1 MRAAPSANPLPLYPL
16 QYESLVRAALIEDLG
31 RAGDLT
37 TNAIV
42 PSDAHASGYLK
53 ARRDGCLAGLP
64 VAAAAFQ
71 LMDPAVDIAFH
82 RKDGD
87 IVEAGQTLAV
97 IRGTAKGLLTAER
110 IALNFLGRLSGIAT
124 ATEGLVQ
131 AVRGYPARVVCTRKT
146 TPGLRLL
153 EKYAVRCGGGANHRF
168 GLDDAVLVKDNHL
181 IVSGGISEAV
191 RRVHAAVGHLVKV
204 EVEVDTL
211 DQLEEALS
219 CNIDAVLLDNMLPG
233 QLAEAV
239 RMVGGRVLTEASGGI
254 TPQSAREVAAAGVD
268 LLSAGWLTHSAKALD
283 VALDVTGLEA

>member
-1 MRAAPSANPLPLYPL
+1 MKAAPSANPLSLYPL

-42 PSDAHASGYLK
+42 PPDALACGYLM
-53 ARRDGCLAGLP
+53 ARRGGCLAGLP
-64 VAAAAFQ
+64 VVATAFQ
-71 LMDPAVDIAFH
+71 LMDPSVDIAFH
-82 RKDGD
+82 RQDGD
-87 IVEAGQTLAV
+87 IVDAGQTLAV
-97 IRGTAKGLLTAER
+97 IRGSARGLLSAER
-110 IALNFLGRLSGIAT
+110 IALNFLGRMSGIAT
-124 ATEGLVQ
+124 TAECLVR

-168 GLDDAVLVKDNHL
+168 GLDDAVLIKDNHL
-181 IVSGGISEAV
+181 IVSGGIREAV

-211 DQLEEALS
+211 EQLEEALS
-219 CNIDAVLLDNMLPG
+219 CEIDAVLLDNMRPG

-254 TPQSAREVAAAGVD
+254 TPQTAREVAAAGVD

-283 VALDVTGLEA
+283 VALDVEGLGA